1 MPKEPHK
8 HVGKKVNVTHG
19 DIPEAA
25 ATQIPRAQ
33 PAPMPDTHVQKLV
46 ELQDEI
52 GRVKENS
59 ATLEYVDQL
68 REGLIADLNKLCL
81 ESEGFNQ
88 AAERIKRM
96 QNTSAQIEEGLTA
109 YTKKSAFT
117 AVKDRLNHYIGTND
131 AAVTAMR
138 SDLDA
143 VDERLKT
150 HVKTQNKSLKEIRKG
165 LKDIN
170 EIFEDEKAD
179 ARTKRIRINKR
190 CGELTERLET
200 LEEQMHD
207 YSGRADTLDTSFN
220 GLREHVNGQVIG
232 LTRAI
237 HAEVQNREDVDD
249 EFEGRLNSFDG
260 QYTTLRQ
267 MIRGVEDQLNAYKT
281 TIEDKLNAYKTTID
295 RRTARLTLAIKCTDD
310 HTNQI
315 DGDLDY
321 LVADFDTLDRNAAT
335 YQRENNRRVRILT
348 RRATDEREARTQ
360 GDRQALEALA
370 TETTARTQADATE
383 VQARTLSDATE
394 AQERQ
399 DGDNY
404 ARHKRIVLQKKA
416 NNINTKVQ
424 NLRTRTRNLE
434 TGLERASDEIG
445 ELNDRLIPAY
455 VEWVKGRDFGQVQTT
470 VEEGILGENGGP
482 LTNRDYRLSVV
493 IPGFRVRGEVTVTY
507 KGIAQDGS
515 NRRMNFVGRASYNP
529 GTRSSSIIIENF
541 KLDNSMTDRDIL
553 LDKISKTYTCT

>member
-1 MPKEPHK
+1 MPKESDKTPKRVHRSI
-8 HVGKKVNVTHG
+8 VRTVDSAQG

-25 ATQIPRAQ
+25 ATPIPHAQ
-33 PAPMPDTHVQKLV
+33 TTPMPGSYVQKLV

-52 GRVKENS
+52 DRVKHNS
-59 ATLEYVDQL
+59 ATLEYVDEL
-68 REGLIADLNKLCL
+68 RQGLIADLNKLCI
-81 ESEGFNQ
+81 EGEDFNQ
-88 AAERIKRM
+88 AAERIKGA
-96 QNTSAQIEEGLTA
+96 QNLSAQIGEGLA
-109 YTKKSAFT
+109 DYTKKSAFT
-117 AVKDRLNHYIGTND
+117 AVKDRLNQYIGTND

-138 SDLDA
+138 GNLDA

-170 EIFEDEKAD
+170 KIFEDEKAD

-220 GLREHVNGQVIG
+220 GLREHVNGQVIE

-237 HAEVQNREDVDD
+237 HAEVQNREEADD

-281 TIEDKLNAYKTTID
+281 TIEDKLNAYKTTAN
-295 RRTARLTLAIKCTDD
+295 RRIAGLTLAIKCTDD

-321 LVADFDTLDRNAAT
+321 LVADLDTLDRNAMT
-335 YQRENNRRVRILT
+335 YQQNNDGRVRILT

-360 GDRQALEALA
+360 GDRQLTEAIA
-370 TETTARTQADATE
+370 AETTARIQA
-383 VQARTLSDATE
+383 DATE

-399 DGDNY
+399 DGDTY
-404 ARHKRIVLQKKA
+404 AKHRRVLLQNKT

-424 NLRTRTRNLE
+424 NLRRRTHNLE
-434 TGLERASDEIG
+434 NGVESLSNEVG
-445 ELNDRLIPAY
+445 ELQDRIIPAY
-455 VEWVKGRDFGQVQTT
+455 MEWERGRDFGQVQTT
-470 VEEGILGENGGP
+470 VEEGVLGEDGGP

-507 KGIAQDGS
+507 KGVAQDGS

-541 KLDNSMTDRDIL
+541 KLDNSMTDRDLL
-553 LDKISKTYTCT
+553 LDRISKTYTYT